1 MTFRSVRTRKRP
13 TWRLPPFGAFTA
25 ASTMRWRSS
34 IGIGSGLKRRIDRWL
49 NIASPTV
56 IESRLGSTLMAS
68 SSVALLAEQREG
80 ARRVGERD
88 GRRPAHVGA
97 VKLGEPPHPGGPQRD
112 PDLFPEPL
120 AHALRAPP

>member
-56 IESRLGSTLMAS
+56 IESRLGATLMAS
-68 SSVALLAEQREG
+68 SSVALLVKPREG
-80 ARRVGERD
+80 APRVGARD
-88 GRRPAHVGA
+88 DRRRGRVGA
-97 VKLGEPPHPGGPQRD
+97 IERGAT
-112 PDLFPEPL
+112 
-120 AHALRAPP
+120 AHAEA

>member
-56 IESRLGSTLMAS
+56 IESRFGSTLMAS
-68 SSVALLAEQREG
+68 SSVHVVEEDVRFALPQERSLAL
-80 ARRVGERD
+80 VVRD
-88 GRRPAHVGA
+88 RADRGGGRG
-97 VKLGEPPHPGGPQRD
+97 
-112 PDLFPEPL
+112 
-120 AHALRAPP
+120 